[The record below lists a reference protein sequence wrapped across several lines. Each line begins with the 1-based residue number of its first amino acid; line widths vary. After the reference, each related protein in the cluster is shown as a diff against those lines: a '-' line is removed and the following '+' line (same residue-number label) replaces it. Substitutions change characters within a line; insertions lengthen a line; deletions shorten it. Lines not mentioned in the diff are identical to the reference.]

1 MNEKAAEKIKEPKA
15 AKILVV
21 DDHPIVY
28 EGLEK
33 LFSREKDL
41 RIAGYAEDSDGAIRA
56 VEKIRPDLVIVDI
69 SLEEGVSGLE
79 LIKVL
84 RRRYPKLPVLVLS
97 MHEES
102 LYAERVIRSGARGYM
117 MKNELT
123 AKLVDAARAVLAG
136 KVYLGGA
143 MSSRLLGGLT
153 YRRSNKAMDPVER
166 LSDRE
171 LEVLRLVGSGNTSSD
186 IARKL
191 NVSIKTIETH
201 RLRIREKLHLKNSV
215 RLVKF
220 AIEWTHGRP

>member
-1 MNEKAAEKIKEPKA
+1 MSGKTAEKRNEPGA

-33 LFSREKDL
+33 LFSRERDL
-41 RIAGYAEDSDGAIRA
+41 RIAGYAEDSEGAMRA
-56 VEKIRPDLVIVDI
+56 VERIKPELVIVDI
-69 SLEEGVSGLE
+69 SLAEGVSGLE

-84 RRRYPKLPVLVLS
+84 KRRYPKLPVLVLS

-102 LYAERVIRSGARGYM
+102 LYAERVIRSGARGYV

-123 AKLVDAARAVLAG
+123 AKVVDAARAVLSG
-136 KVYLGGA
+136 KVYLSGA
-143 MSSRLLGGLT
+143 MSSRLLDELMS
-153 YRRSNKAMDPVER
+153 RRTAKTVNPVDR

-186 IARKL
+186 IASKL
-191 NVSIKTIETH
+191 NVSVKTVETH

-215 RLVKF
+215 QLVKF
-220 AIEWTHGRP
+220 AIEWMHGRR

>member
-1 MNEKAAEKIKEPKA
+1 MNENAAGKRRGPKG
-15 AKILVV
+15 AKILVG

-41 RIAGYAEDSDGAIRA
+41 SIAGYAEDSEGAIRA
-56 VEKIRPDLVIVDI
+56 IEKIRPELVIVDI
-69 SLEEGVSGLE
+69 SLAEGVSGLE

-102 LYAERVIRSGARGYM
+102 LYAERVIRSGARGYV

-123 AKLVDAARAVLAG
+123 AKVVDAARAVLAG
-136 KVYLGGA
+136 KVYLSGA
-143 MSSRLLGGLT
+143 MSSRLLDELM
-153 YRRSNKAMDPVER
+153 YRRSNKAVNPVDR

-186 IARKL
+186 IAAKL
-191 NVSIKTIETH
+191 NVSVKTVETH
-201 RLRIREKLHLKNSV
+201 RLRIREKLRLKNSV
-215 RLVKF
+215 QLVKF
-220 AIEWTHGRP
+220 AIEWMYGRQ

>member
-1 MNEKAAEKIKEPKA
+1 MNKKAAEKIKEPRA

-56 VEKIRPDLVIVDI
+56 VEKIRPELVIVDI
-69 SLEEGVSGLE
+69 SLAEGVSGLE

-102 LYAERVIRSGARGYM
+102 LYAERVIRSGARGYV

-123 AKLVDAARAVLAG
+123 AKVVDAARAVLDG
-136 KVYLGGA
+136 KVYLSGA
-143 MSSRLLGGLT
+143 MSSRLLDDLMCH
-153 YRRSNKAMDPVER
+153 RQNKNINPVDR

-171 LEVLRLVGSGNTSSD
+171 IEVLRLVGSGNSSSD
-186 IARKL
+186 IAGKL
-191 NVSIKTIETH
+191 KISIKTVETH

-215 RLVKF
+215 QLVKY
-220 AIEWTHGRP
+220 AIEWTHGRR

>member
-1 MNEKAAEKIKEPKA
+1 MNENAAGKRREPKA

-41 RIAGYAEDSDGAIRA
+41 SIAGYAEDSEGAIRA
-56 VEKIRPDLVIVDI
+56 IEKIRPELVIVDI
-69 SLEEGVSGLE
+69 SLAEGVSGLE

-102 LYAERVIRSGARGYM
+102 LYAERVIRSGARGYV

-123 AKLVDAARAVLAG
+123 AKVVDAARAVLAG
-136 KVYLGGA
+136 KVYLSGA
-143 MSSRLLGGLT
+143 MSSRLLDELM
-153 YRRSNKAMDPVER
+153 YRRSNKAVNPVDR

-186 IARKL
+186 IAAKL
-191 NVSIKTIETH
+191 NVSVKTVETH
-201 RLRIREKLHLKNSV
+201 RLRIREKLRLKNSV
-215 RLVKF
+215 QLVKF
-220 AIEWTHGRP
+220 AIEWMYGRQ

>member
-1 MNEKAAEKIKEPKA
+1 MSESAAGKRREPKA

-41 RIAGYAEDSDGAIRA
+41 RIAGYAEDSEGAIRA
-56 VEKIRPDLVIVDI
+56 VEKIRPELVIVDI
-69 SLEEGVSGLE
+69 SLAEGVSGLE

-102 LYAERVIRSGARGYM
+102 LYAERVIRSGARGYV

-123 AKLVDAARAVLAG
+123 AKVVDAARAVLAG
-136 KVYLGGA
+136 KVYLSGA
-143 MSSRLLGGLT
+143 MSSRLLDELM
-153 YRRSNKAMDPVER
+153 YRRSNKAVNPVDR

-186 IARKL
+186 IAAKL
-191 NVSIKTIETH
+191 NVSVKTVETH
-201 RLRIREKLHLKNSV
+201 RLRIREKLRLKNSV
-215 RLVKF
+215 QLVKF
-220 AIEWTHGRP
+220 AIEWMYGRQ

>member
-1 MNEKAAEKIKEPKA
+1 MNKKAPEKIKEPRA
-15 AKILVV
+15 ARILVV

-56 VEKIRPDLVIVDI
+56 VEKIRPELVIVDI
-69 SLEEGVSGLE
+69 SLAEGVSGLE

-102 LYAERVIRSGARGYM
+102 LYAERVIRSGARGYV

-123 AKLVDAARAVLAG
+123 AKLVDAARAVLDG
-136 KVYLGGA
+136 KVYLSGA
-143 MSSRLLGGLT
+143 MSSRLLDDLMCH
-153 YRRSNKAMDPVER
+153 RQNKTINPVDR

-171 LEVLRLVGSGNTSSD
+171 LEVLRLVGSGNSSSD
-186 IARKL
+186 IAGKL
-191 NVSIKTIETH
+191 KISIKTVETH

-215 RLVKF
+215 QLVKY
-220 AIEWTHGRP
+220 AIEWTHGRR

>member
-1 MNEKAAEKIKEPKA
+1 MNKKAAEKIKEPRA
-15 AKILVV
+15 ARILVV

-56 VEKIRPDLVIVDI
+56 VEKIRPELVIVDI
-69 SLEEGVSGLE
+69 SLAEGVSGLE

-102 LYAERVIRSGARGYM
+102 LYAERVIRSGARGYV

-123 AKLVDAARAVLAG
+123 AKLVDAARAVLDG
-136 KVYLGGA
+136 KVYLSGA
-143 MSSRLLGGLT
+143 MSSRLLDDLMCH
-153 YRRSNKAMDPVER
+153 RQNKTINPVDR

-171 LEVLRLVGSGNTSSD
+171 LEVLRLVGSGNSSSD
-186 IARKL
+186 IAGKL
-191 NVSIKTIETH
+191 KISIKTVETH

-215 RLVKF
+215 QLVKY
-220 AIEWTHGRP
+220 AIEWTHGRR